1 MLRVALDADPPKLD
15 PHLSSSA
22 IDRQVQNNIFDK
34 LVELDEKLNVVPEL
48 ATEWKISEDG
58 KVYTFKLRQ
67 GVKFHDGTDF
77 NAEAVK
83 FNFERMLNP
92 ELKSPRRNEVSM
104 VEKVEVLDPYTVAIT
119 LQKPFSP
126 FLGILTD
133 RAGMMVSPAAVQ
145 KYGNDGFLNHPVGTG
160 PFKFE
165 SRIKGDSITLVKN
178 ESYWRQGLPKA
189 DKVIYKVITDQNVA
203 VVNLQSGQVDI
214 LDTRTIP
221 DQQLPSLRQ
230 DKRVVLDVRSGL
242 GYQGLWLN
250 VTKPPFDNKWLRKA
264 VDAAI
269 DRETLVKV
277 VFGDAAKPGWGPF
290 PPSSPLYDGQVPKRD
305 LAKTREFLEKGG
317 KPNGFEFTLSIAPSP
332 ETQKMAQVIQGM
344 LAEAGIRMNIQQVEW
359 GQLLDD
365 LDNLRHQAGAVGWS
379 GRAEPDQNIYAFHYT
394 GGGFNNSGYSNPV
407 VDQLLDKSRVT
418 QGTEREQVFRQV
430 LEILRDDVPYIYLY
444 YPAQKLAYSPKV
456 KGLTNH
462 PDGMIRLENVTKE

>member
-34 LVELDEKLNVVPEL
+34 LVELDEKLNIVPEL
-48 ATEWKISEDG
+48 AAEWEISEDG
-58 KVYTFKLRQ
+58 RVYTFKLRQ

-77 NAEAVK
+77 NAEVVK
-83 FNFERMLNP
+83 FNFERMLNR
-92 ELKSPRRNEVSM
+92 ELKTPRYNEVSM

-119 LQKPFSP
+119 LKKPFSP

-189 DKVIYKVITDQNVA
+189 DQVIYKVITDQNVA

-230 DKRVVLDVRSGL
+230 DKRVVLDVLPGL

-250 VTKPPFDNKWLRKA
+250 VTRPPFDDKWLRKA

-277 VFGDAAKPGWGPF
+277 VFGDAATPGWGPF
-290 PPSSPLYDGQVPKRD
+290 PPSS
-305 LAKTREFLEKGG
+305 
-317 KPNGFEFTLSIAPSP
+317 
-332 ETQKMAQVIQGM
+332 
-344 LAEAGIRMNIQQVEW
+344 
-359 GQLLDD
+359 LL
-365 LDNLRHQAGAVGWS
+365 
-379 GRAEPDQNIYAFHYT
+379 
-394 GGGFNNSGYSNPV
+394 
-407 VDQLLDKSRVT
+407 
-418 QGTEREQVFRQV
+418 
-430 LEILRDDVPYIYLY
+430 
-444 YPAQKLAYSPKV
+444 
-456 KGLTNH
+456 
-462 PDGMIRLENVTKE
+462 